1 MARSRFSRGPLEAG
15 RMQRVK
21 SFFGGRTREQK
32 WAQINAEK
40 AQALQAR
47 AAEEESQKVR
57 AEKAASG
64 RLMRGAGRRQLTWQG
79 QESGLA
85 ATLGG

>member
-1 MARSRFSRGPLEAG
+1 MSNTI
-15 RMQRVK
+15 K

-32 WAQINAEK
+32 WAEIHAK
-40 AQALQAR
+40 RAQAQQAR

-57 AEKAASG
+57 AERAAAG
-64 RLMRGAGRRQLTWQG
+64 RRMRGAGRRQLTWEG

-85 ATLGG
+85 PTLGG

>member
-1 MARSRFSRGPLEAG
+1 MAS
-15 RMQRVK
+15 RVK

-32 WAQINAEK
+32 WAQIEAER

-47 AAEEESQKVR
+47 ATEEEAQKAK
-57 AEKAASG
+57 AERSASG
-64 RLMRGAGRRQLTWQG
+64 RLLRGAGRRQLSWQG

-85 ATLGG
+85 PTLGG

>member
-1 MARSRFSRGPLEAG
+1 MASRI
-15 RMQRVK
+15 K

-32 WAQINAEK
+32 WAQIEAER

-47 AAEEESQKVR
+47 TAEEDRQKAQ
-57 AEKAASG
+57 AEKTASG

-79 QESGLA
+79 RDTGLA
-85 ATLGG
+85 PTLGG

>member
-1 MARSRFSRGPLEAG
+1 
-15 RMQRVK
+15 MQRVK

-32 WAQINAEK
+32 WAEIDARR
-40 AQALQAR
+40 AQAVQAR
-47 AAEEESQKVR
+47 AAEEDSAQAR
-57 AEKAASG
+57 AEKAAAG

-85 ATLGG
+85 ATMGG

>member
-1 MARSRFSRGPLEAG
+1 MA
-15 RMQRVK
+15 QRIK

-32 WAQINAEK
+32 WAQIDAEK

-47 AAEEESQKVR
+47 TAEEDRQKTL
-57 AEKAASG
+57 AEKSASG

-79 QESGLA
+79 QETGLSP
-85 ATLGG
+85 TLGG

>member
-1 MARSRFSRGPLEAG
+1 MAARI
-15 RMQRVK
+15 K

-47 AAEEESQKVR
+47 AAEEARQVEQSERV
-57 AEKAASG
+57 ASG
-64 RLMRGAGRRQLTWQG
+64 RKMRGAGSRQLTWRG
-79 QESGLA
+79 RETGLA
-85 ATLGG
+85 PTLGG

>member
-1 MARSRFSRGPLEAG
+1 MAS
-15 RMQRVK
+15 RVK

-32 WAQINAEK
+32 WAEINARR
-40 AQALQAR
+40 AQAQQER
-47 AAEEESQKVR
+47 AAEEDRQKVQ

-79 QESGLA
+79 NEAGLA
-85 ATLGG
+85 PTLGG